1 METQTVFTENGNIN
15 IYPCS
20 FELGQHIVGCG
31 KEVKQKGKMV
41 TDESGTSHFYPYATD
56 SGSRYN
62 HIFHTRHG
70 EVKESATS
78 LIFLLRFPKKQDWEV
93 TNEQLF
99 DEMEEMREWAQTFPP
114 TPSFQDGERLLRI

>member
-1 METQTVFTENGNIN
+1 MKKYFMLFFSACMMLVLF
-15 IYPCS
+15 S
-20 FELGQHIVGCG
+20 SCG

-41 TDESGTSHFYPYATD
+41 TDESGTSHFYPYAVD

-62 HIFHTRHG
+62 HLFHTRHG

-99 DEMEEMREWAQTFPP
+99 DETEEMREWARGF
-114 TPSFQDGERLLRI
+114 EIKN